1 MGKKRV
7 EGASARAVHI
17 EMLVAKHV
25 NCEAFLGFIP
35 QGIKQKKEQT
45 MVYAEFGDMALY
57 IIVVQYRAERIYDL
71 EHSLSEPPLYAAI
84 DLGVKMLEALR
95 TG

>member
-1 MGKKRV
+1 
-7 EGASARAVHI
+7 
-17 EMLVAKHV
+17 
-25 NCEAFLGFIP
+25 
-35 QGIKQKKEQT
+35 

-71 EHSLSEPPLYAAI
+71 EHSLPEPPLYAAI